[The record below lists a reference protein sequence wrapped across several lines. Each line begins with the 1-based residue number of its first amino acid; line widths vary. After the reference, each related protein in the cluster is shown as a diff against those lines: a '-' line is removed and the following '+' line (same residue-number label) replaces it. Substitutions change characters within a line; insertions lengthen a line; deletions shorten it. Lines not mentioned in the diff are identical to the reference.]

1 LTVFK
6 NIKKA
11 IVAVLAGT
19 MVISSAWVLPVGA
32 ENVNSPYDLI
42 DGGCVK
48 TVNMHSSQEMHGGL
62 TYYTAEVT
70 SHIQGE
76 LTRAEIPYEVYGAIG
91 NSDTKMF
98 VYSIGNNTDQDYKTH
113 KVIDIVERF
122 ERDNPAW
129 DVVVAINGDFFDIEK
144 SLTSSIGEPEG
155 PMIQLGAIMKG
166 YLDNVPGRGVVGVK
180 SDGTV
185 IYKTI
190 GAGYDQNGYGT
201 NFSVSRTYLDITFS
215 DKDTGA
221 TLYEYSTCYGG
232 TFDQN
237 SLYLSTVN
245 TGNNDL
251 SGRTVCVI
259 KCDTY
264 RHSHVPAN
272 GVEGG
277 TLGNYVFGE
286 VVDIRKGTANEQAE
300 SGYVLLSFPENI
312 SANKIKIGMKVECEP
327 QLEGEWRDV
336 INAVGYKQQILAEGN
351 VLLKNCYGTYN
362 KKGDYEET
370 LRWTADIYDYPHCW
384 KNRTALGFKADGT
397 PVLLVAARSS
407 HKGAHKNL
415 GASYYELG
423 EQLKTLGCVNGF
435 LLDGGGSSTFVVRN
449 PDGTFSNAFVG
460 EGTGRAVGNAVI
472 LAVRDESV
480 PLPEEEEKPTV
491 PLESQATTGPNT
503 ETTTTPPEKNPDE
516 TTGVQTTVGSNTDIT
531 TTPPEKNSDETTE
544 VKTPV
549 GSGTDIT
556 MMPPATNGNTKNK
569 SNFIIIIFVVVA
581 VAAVVAASAAVVQIK
596 RKK

>member
-1 LTVFK
+1 MTVFK
-6 NIKKA
+6 NIIRM
-11 IVAVLAGT
+11 IVVALAGALA
-19 MVISSAWVLPVGA
+19 ISSSFVLPCGA
-32 ENVNSPYDLI
+32 ASMDNPYELI

-48 TVNMHSSQEMHGGL
+48 TVTIHSSQEMHGGL

-76 LTRAEIPYEVYGAIG
+76 LTRAEIPYKVYGAIG
-91 NSDTKMF
+91 SSDTRMF
-98 VYSIGNNTDQDYKTH
+98 VYSIGTDNDQDYTNH
-113 KVIDIVERF
+113 KVIEIVERF

-129 DVVVAINGDFFDIEK
+129 DAVIAINGDFFDIER

-155 PMIQLGAIMKG
+155 PMIQLGSVMKG

-180 SDGTV
+180 QDGTV

-190 GAGYDQNGYGT
+190 GEGYDQNGYGT
-201 NFSVSRTYLDITFS
+201 DFNVSRTHLDVTFS
-215 DKDTGA
+215 DKDTGEK
-221 TLYEYSTCYGG
+221 LYEYSTCYGG

-245 TGNNDL
+245 TGSNDL

-264 RHSHVPAN
+264 RHSHVPSN

-277 TLGNYVFGE
+277 TLGNYVIGE
-286 VVDIRKGTANEQAE
+286 IVEIRQGSANDRAE
-300 SGYVLLSFPENI
+300 SGCALLSFPNNI
-312 SANKIKIGMKVECEP
+312 STSKIKIGMRVECEP

-362 KKGDYEET
+362 QKGNYEET

-407 HKGAHKNL
+407 HGGAYKNL

-472 LAVRDESV
+472 LAVRDKSV
-480 PLPEEEEKPTV
+480 PLPEEEEKP
-491 PLESQATTGPNT
+491 P
-503 ETTTTPPEKNPDE
+503 
-516 TTGVQTTVGSNTDIT
+516 
-531 TTPPEKNSDETTE
+531 ETTE
-544 VKTPV
+544 EQTTIDT
-549 GSGTDIT
+549 GTDIAT
-556 MMPPATNGNTKNK
+556 ESFEKDTEEITETQSAVESSTDVSTIPPETPKKKPNLIPTVA
-569 SNFIIIIFVVVA
+569 VVVTVIAAVAA
-581 VAAVVAASAAVVQIK
+581 VAAVVRIK
-596 RKK
+596 RKQ

>member
-1 LTVFK
+1 MTVFK
-6 NIKKA
+6 NIKKVL
-11 IVAVLAGT
+11 VAVLAGT
-19 MVISSAWVLPVGA
+19 MVISSALLLSVGA
-32 ENVNSPYDLI
+32 NVNSPYDLI

-48 TVNMHSSQEMHGGL
+48 TVNMHSLQEMHGGV

-76 LTRAEIPYEVYGAIG
+76 LARAEIPYEVYGAIG

-98 VYSIGNNTDQDYKTH
+98 VYSIGNNTDQDYKPH

-129 DVVVAINGDFFDIEK
+129 DAVIAINGDFFDIEK
-144 SLTSSIGEPEG
+144 TLTSSIGEPEG

-190 GAGYDQNGYGT
+190 GEGYDQNGYGT
-201 NFSVSRTYLDITFS
+201 NFSVSRTYLDVTFS

-221 TLYEYSTCYGG
+221 MLYEYSTCYGG

-237 SLYLSTVN
+237 AVYLSTVN

-251 SGRTVCVI
+251 RERTVCVI

-272 GVEGG
+272 GIEGG
-277 TLGNYVFGE
+277 TLGNYVLGE
-286 VVDIRKGTANEQAE
+286 VVEIRKGTANEQAE
-300 SGYVLLSFPENI
+300 SGYALLSFPENI
-312 SANKIKIGMKVECEP
+312 STNKIKVGMKVECEP

-384 KNRTALGFKADGT
+384 KNRTALGFKDDGT
-397 PVLLVAARSS
+397 PVLLVVARSS
-407 HKGAHKNL
+407 HTGAHKNL

-435 LLDGGGSSTFVVRN
+435 LLDGGGSSTFVVRT

-472 LAVRDESV
+472 LAVRDKSV
-480 PLPEEEEKPTV
+480 PLPEGEENPTV
-491 PLESQATTGPNT
+491 PSESQATAVPNT
-503 ETTTTPPEKNPDE
+503 ETTTTPPEKDPNE
-516 TTGVQTTVGSNTDIT
+516 TAEVQTTVDSNTDIT
-531 TTPPEKNSDETTE
+531 TTPPT
-544 VKTPV
+544 
-549 GSGTDIT
+549 
-556 MMPPATNGNTKNK
+556 TNGNTKNK
-569 SNFIIIIFVVVA
+569 SNFITIVFAVVVVTSA
-581 VAAVVAASAAVVQIK
+581 VAASVAVVQIK